1 MISEGALDGTL
12 CALSR
17 GMLPPYI
24 IEQLRQREEARKEAD
39 ARIQLELPV
48 PVPRERPAPE
58 PDAEPRGV
66 VIIEVG

>member
-1 MISEGALDGTL
+1 
-12 CALSR
+12 
-17 GMLPPYI
+17 MLPPYI

-48 PVPRERPAPE
+48 PVPRERPLNE